1 MQANVFGDLCLEID
15 EVEQSRLR
23 RLEARRYLTPLRR
36 AREGAKGSRCVGW
49 CGSKLLMLRRRMAW
63 KSNI

>member
-23 RLEARRYLTPLRR
+23 RLELRR